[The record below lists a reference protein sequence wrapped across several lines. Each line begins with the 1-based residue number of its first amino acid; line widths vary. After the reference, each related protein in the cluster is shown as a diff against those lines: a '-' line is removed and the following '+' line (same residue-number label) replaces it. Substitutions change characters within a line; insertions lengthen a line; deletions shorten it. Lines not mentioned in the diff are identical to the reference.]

1 MIIKRKN
8 FTKNLFRNIIF
19 PLFGPSSSVDLT
31 IFPAIGR
38 VSQYH
43 NDGSAKNRVPESNSP
58 LDGIRILD
66 LTRILAGPYCTMIL
80 GDLGAEVIKV
90 EHPGK
95 NTIYERTKTIAKIDK
110 SYNPFYKK

>member
-8 FTKNLFRNIIF
+8 FTQNLFRNIVF
-19 PLFGPSSSVDLT
+19 PLLGPSSSADLT
-31 IFPAIGR
+31 IFPAKGR
-38 VSQYH
+38 VSKYH
-43 NDGSAKNRVPESNSP
+43 HDESTKSRVPESNSP
-58 LDGIRILD
+58 LDGVRILD

-95 NTIYERTKTIAKIDK
+95 NTIYERTRTITKID
-110 SYNPFYKK
+110 NPFYKK

>member
-8 FTKNLFRNIIF
+8 FTKNLFRNIVF
-19 PLFGPSSSVDLT
+19 PLLGPSSSVDLA

-43 NDGSAKNRVPESNSP
+43 NDGSAKNRVPETNSP

-95 NTIYERTKTIAKIDK
+95 NTIYERTRTIAKIDIFTK
-110 SYNPFYKK
+110 SSIP